1 MSDRTVDAPLVS
13 LRGVTKVYE
22 REGAPVRAL
31 DGVDLE
37 VAAESYVAVTGAS
50 GSGKSTL
57 LHVIGCLD
65 TPSSG
70 SYRLLGEELA
80 SLSADERSLR
90 RRRIGFVFQA
100 FHLAPRMTALDNVAL
115 PLRYAGVSLRDRRA
129 RAAAM
134 LARVGLAD
142 RSMHTRAELSGG
154 QQQRVAIARAL
165 VAKAPLLL
173 CDEPTGNLDSKSG
186 AEIVALLEELAAEGR
201 TLIVVTHDLAL
212 AARARRRLRMTDG
225 RITGDEA
232 S

>member
-1 MSDRTVDAPLVS
+1 MSDGSFDAPLIRV
-13 LRGVTKVYE
+13 RGVTKVYE

-31 DGVDLE
+31 DGVDLD
-37 VAAESYVAVTGAS
+37 VANRSYVALTGAS

-70 SYRLLGEELA
+70 SYRLMNEELA

-100 FHLAPRMTALDNVAL
+100 FHLVPRMTALDNVAL

-142 RSMHTRAELSGG
+142 RTLHTSAELSGG

-165 VAKAPLLL
+165 VAEAPLLL
-173 CDEPTGNLDSKSG
+173 CDEPTGNLDSRSG
-186 AEIVALLEELAAEGR
+186 AEVVALLEELAAEGR
-201 TLIVVTHDLAL
+201 TLIVVTHDESLAS
-212 AARARRRLRMTDG
+212 RARRRLRMADG
-225 RITGDEA
+225 RIVEDAA